1 MLSKSTIKYIN
12 SLKQKKFRQRY
23 RKFTAEGD
31 KIVNEILENSN
42 INIERVFAVSNWIE
56 QNPKLAQIHGVE
68 DVTFNELKK
77 ISSLQT
83 PNQILAVLDTLNH
96 KTNPK
101 IVNESLSLVLDNI
114 QDPGNLGTIIRIAD
128 WFGIP
133 YVFCSKG
140 CVDVYNSKVV
150 QSSMG
155 SFLRTKV
162 IYTEIEPLFSEY
174 SDIPKYG
181 AILGGQ
187 NIFKT
192 ELTQN
197 GFIVIGNESK
207 GVSSEVKKMLT
218 HHLEIPSYGKAES
231 LNASVATGI
240 ICATFRQADVND
252 N

>member
-1 MLSKSTIKYIN
+1 MLSKSAIKYIN

-68 DVTFNELKK
+68 EVTFNELKK

-114 QDPGNLGTIIRIAD
+114 QDPGNLGTIIRLCD
-128 WFGIP
+128 WFGLSEL
-133 YVFCSKG
+133 FCSKTT
-140 CVDVYNSKVV
+140 VDCFNSKVI
-150 QSSMG
+150 QASMG
-155 SFLRTKV
+155 SITRVRCHYVEDLGLTLNEFQKP
-162 IYTEIEPLFSEY
+162 I
-174 SDIPKYG
+174 YG
-181 AILGGQ
+181 ASVKG
-187 NIFKT
+187 NSIFSR
-192 ELTQN
+192 ELPKKASYVF
-197 GFIVIGNESK
+197 GSESHGISK
-207 GVSSEVKKMLT
+207 SLSNQLT
-218 HHLEIPSYGKAES
+218 GELSIPNLREGINKAES
-231 LNASVATGI
+231 LNVANSTAI
-240 ICATFRQADVND
+240 FLSELFR
-252 N
+252 

>member
-1 MLSKSTIKYIN
+1 MLSKSSIKYIN

-23 RKFTAEGD
+23 CKFTAEGD
-31 KIVNEILENSN
+31 KIVNEILENKN
-42 INIERVFAVSNWIE
+42 INVERVFAVSKWIE
-56 QNPKLAQIHGVE
+56 QNPKLAATYSVE
-68 DVTFNELKK
+68 EVTQDELKK

-83 PNQILAVLDTLNH
+83 PNQILAILDTFNH
-96 KTNPK
+96 QIIAKT
-101 IVNESLSLVLDNI
+101 VNQSLSLVLDNI

-133 YVFCSKG
+133 YVFCSQG

-155 SFLRTKV
+155 SILRTKV
-162 IYTEIEPLFSEY
+162 IYTDIESLFTEFV
-174 SDIPKYG
+174 DIPKYG

-192 ELTQN
+192 TLTLN
-197 GFIVIGNESK
+197 GFIVIGNESQ
-207 GVSSEVKKMLT
+207 GISSEVKKMLT
-218 HHLEIPSYGKAES
+218 HHLEIPSYGNAES

-240 ICATFRQADVND
+240 ICALFRQGA
-252 N
+252 

>member
-1 MLSKSTIKYIN
+1 MLSKSSIKYVN
-12 SLKQKKFRQRY
+12 SLKQKKFRQRLC
-23 RKFTAEGD
+23 KFTAEGD

-42 INIERVFAVSNWIE
+42 INIERVFAVTNWIE
-56 QNPKLAQIHGVE
+56 AHPKLAQQYQVE
-68 DVTFNELKK
+68 EVTFNELKK

-83 PNQILAVLDTLNH
+83 PNQILAVLDTLDY
-96 KTNPK
+96 KVEEK

-140 CVDVYNSKVV
+140 CVDIYNSKVV

-162 IYTEIEPLFSEY
+162 IYTDIENLFTEFSEV
-174 SDIPKYG
+174 PKYG
-181 AILGGQ
+181 AILGGH

-192 ELTQN
+192 EFTKN

-207 GVSSEVKKMLT
+207 GVSTEIKKLLT
-218 HHLEIPSYGKAES
+218 HHLEIPSYGQAES

-240 ICATFRQADVND
+240 ICATFRQKN
-252 N
+252 

>member
-23 RKFTAEGD
+23 CKFTAEGD

-68 DVTFNELKK
+68 EVTFNELKK

-162 IYTEIEPLFSEY
+162 IYTEI
-174 SDIPKYG
+174 
-181 AILGGQ
+181 
-187 NIFKT
+187 
-192 ELTQN
+192 
-197 GFIVIGNESK
+197 
-207 GVSSEVKKMLT
+207 
-218 HHLEIPSYGKAES
+218 
-231 LNASVATGI
+231 
-240 ICATFRQADVND
+240 
-252 N
+252 

>member
-1 MLSKSTIKYIN
+1 MLSKSTVKYIN
-12 SLKQKKFRQRY
+12 SLNQKKFRQRY
-23 RKFTAEGD
+23 CKFTAEGD
-31 KIVNEILENSN
+31 KIVNEILENSK
-42 INIERVFAVSNWIE
+42 ITIERVFAVSSWIE
-56 QNPKLAQIHGVE
+56 QNPKLAQIHEVE
-68 DVTFNELKK
+68 EVTFNELKK
-77 ISSLQT
+77 ISSLKT
-83 PNQILAVLDTLNH
+83 PNQILAVLDTFNH
-96 KTNPK
+96 K
-101 IVNESLSLVLDNI
+101 IVTKTINDSLSLVLDNI

-162 IYTEIEPLFSEY
+162 IYTEIETLFSEY
-174 SDIPKYG
+174 SEVPKYG

-197 GFIVIGNESK
+197 GFIIIGNESK
-207 GVSSEVKKMLT
+207 GVSSEVKKLLT

-231 LNASVATGI
+231 LNASIATGI
-240 ICATFRQADVND
+240 ICAAFRQADEG
-252 N
+252 

>member
-1 MLSKSTIKYIN
+1 MLSKSTIKYVN

-23 RKFTAEGD
+23 CKFTAEGD

-56 QNPKLAQIHGVE
+56 ENPKLAQIHQVE
-68 DVTFNELKK
+68 EVTLNELKK

-83 PNQILAVLDTLNH
+83 PNQILVVLDTFDH
-96 KTNPK
+96 KVITK
-101 IVNESLSLVLDNI
+101 DINESLSLVLDNI

-162 IYTEIEPLFSEY
+162 IYTEIETLFSEY
-174 SDIPKYG
+174 SEVPKYG

-192 ELTQN
+192 TLTQN

-207 GVSSEVKKMLT
+207 GVSSEVKKLLT

-240 ICATFRQADVND
+240 ICATFRQAND
-252 N
+252 G